1 MKGLR
6 AVSDFE
12 YEMEMAQMNYRLA
25 EVETLFIAAN
35 PVYSFLRSSLVK
47 EICRYG
53 GDVTSLVPELVFERL
68 QERLGSGL
76 TTGPDRRG
84 RPGPVRPRAWIG
96 PATGLDRSGHR
107 AGPAARRLK
116 LGIGW
121 YPGRLINPTSPDTVL
136 AMPHSRKNPSARLDP
151 RKPLVFSTLD
161 LGRSPGSEY
170 SQQRTV
176 PAPAYAHAGLAG
188 VPEGSDVE
196 LDVRMEAVSEGVL
209 VTATARAQITG
220 ECARCLE
227 PISQPVEVQGQ
238 ELFAYSADDG
248 PDDAE
253 GYSLQGDL
261 LDFEPVLHDA
271 LVLAVPLAPLCREDC
286 PGLCVECG
294 VPLAQAGPDHGHGPA
309 IDPRWASLQQAA
321 SQFGGPGAGEP
332 ELGETEVNGNGR
344 RATSAG
350 EPDD

>member
-1 MKGLR
+1 
-6 AVSDFE
+6 
-12 YEMEMAQMNYRLA
+12 
-25 EVETLFIAAN
+25 
-35 PVYSFLRSSLVK
+35 
-47 EICRYG
+47 
-53 GDVTSLVPELVFERL
+53 
-68 QERLGSGL
+68 
-76 TTGPDRRG
+76 
-84 RPGPVRPRAWIG
+84 
-96 PATGLDRSGHR
+96 
-107 AGPAARRLK
+107 
-116 LGIGW
+116 
-121 YPGRLINPTSPDTVL
+121 
-136 AMPHSRKNPSARLDP
+136 MPQSRKNPSARLDP

-196 LDVRMEAVSEGVL
+196 MDVRMEAVSEGVL

-227 PISQPVEVQGQ
+227 PISQPVEVQSQ

-294 VPLAQAGPDHGHGPA
+294 VPLAQAGPGHGHGPA

-321 SQFGGPGAGEP
+321 SRFGGPGTSGPSAGGP
-332 ELGETEVNGNGR
+332 SAGGSELGETEVNGNGR
-344 RATSAG
+344 RAPSAG

>member
-1 MKGLR
+1 
-6 AVSDFE
+6 
-12 YEMEMAQMNYRLA
+12 
-25 EVETLFIAAN
+25 
-35 PVYSFLRSSLVK
+35 
-47 EICRYG
+47 
-53 GDVTSLVPELVFERL
+53 
-68 QERLGSGL
+68 
-76 TTGPDRRG
+76 
-84 RPGPVRPRAWIG
+84 
-96 PATGLDRSGHR
+96 
-107 AGPAARRLK
+107 
-116 LGIGW
+116 
-121 YPGRLINPTSPDTVL
+121 
-136 AMPHSRKNPSARLDP
+136 MPQSRKNSSARLDP

-170 SQQRTV
+170 SQKRTV
-176 PAPAYAHAGLAG
+176 PAPAYVEAGLAG
-188 VPEGSDVE
+188 VAEGSDVE

-209 VTATARAQITG
+209 VTATARAQVTG

-227 PISQPVEVQGQ
+227 PVSQPVEVRAQ

-248 PDDAE
+248 QADAE

-271 LVLAVPLAPLCREDC
+271 LVLALPLAPLCQADC

-321 SQFGGPGAGEP
+321 SRPGGLGGSTGQGAGGS
-332 ELGETEVNGNGR
+332 ELGETEMNGNGR
-344 RATSAG
+344 RTPSAG